1 MYYILISLMQ
11 VIYDLI
17 QLNNYVSPNQK
28 RWNTAVLPSFSYE
41 KSLKKNYTK
50 KSIVFKNQSDK
61 MILLEFEQKDS
72 NIPKRVSL
80 AVLDGRIHL

>member
-1 MYYILISLMQ
+1 MQ

-41 KSLKKNYTK
+41 KSFKKITQKSQLFLK
-50 KSIVFKNQSDK
+50 I
-61 MILLEFEQKDS
+61 
-72 NIPKRVSL
+72 RV
-80 AVLDGRIHL
+80 IK